1 MNVSDGASLVAHT
14 VKSLPAMQETRV
26 PSPGQEG
33 LLEKDMATRSRARP
47 RRLEINL
54 LDCLSLCRLVSRI
67 RSRDEPVCFLG
78 FLTSASG
85 GGGGGG
91 IPDGLH
97 PRPAFPHP
105 SIDITA
111 S

>member
-85 GGGGGG
+85 GGG
-91 IPDGLH
+91 
-97 PRPAFPHP
+97 RN
-105 SIDITA
+105 T
-111 S
+111 

>member
-85 GGGGGG
+85 GVGG
-91 IPDGLH
+91 
-97 PRPAFPHP
+97 RRN
-105 SIDITA
+105 T
-111 S
+111 

>member
-67 RSRDEPVCFLG
+67 RSRDEPVCVFLVSLKVPLRKKYLIACSPG
-78 FLTSASG
+78 MLS
-85 GGGGGG
+85 
-91 IPDGLH
+91 
-97 PRPAFPHP
+97 
-105 SIDITA
+105 
-111 S
+111 